1 MHPPLDHD
9 ENHGRHEQ
17 HVDEPASRDTN
28 RILAA
33 TQRPLAASAAAAP
46 SGRPAWRTILS
57 WYLVGTADH
66 VLPPAEQRFMAAR
79 ARATTV
85 EVDASHL
92 SMVSRPNQVT
102 RLITQAAESIR

>member
-1 MHPPLDHD
+1 
-9 ENHGRHEQ
+9 
-17 HVDEPASRDTN
+17 
-28 RILAA
+28 
-33 TQRPLAASAAAAP
+33 
-46 SGRPAWRTILS
+46 
-57 WYLVGTADH
+57 
-66 VLPPAEQRFMAAR
+66 MAAR